1 MRFTASICVAL
12 LPLLPLIVQA
22 DGDAEAGKWHYG
34 ACAAC
39 HGPAAEGNVAL
50 HSPRPAGTDDWYLL
64 AQLESFREMRYTRC
78 ASTSWLQR
86 PGV

>member
-12 LPLLPLIVQA
+12 SPLLPMIVQA
-22 DGDAEAGKWHYG
+22 DWDAEAGKRHYG
-34 ACAAC
+34 TC

-50 HSPRPAGTDDWYLL
+50 HSPRLAGTDDWYLL